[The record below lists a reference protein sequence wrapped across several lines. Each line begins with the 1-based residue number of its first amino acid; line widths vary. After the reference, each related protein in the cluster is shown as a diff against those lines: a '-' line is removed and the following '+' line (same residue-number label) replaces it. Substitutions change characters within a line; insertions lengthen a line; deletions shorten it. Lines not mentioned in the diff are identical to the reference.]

1 MGKELSLSVCSF
13 ALDSLVDICR
23 EELSLSVCS
32 FALDSLVDIY
42 GERVVFVSVFFCF
55 G

>member
-1 MGKELSLSVCSF
+1 MGKELSLSM
-13 ALDSLVDICR
+13 
-23 EELSLSVCS
+23 CS

-42 GERVVFVSVFFCF
+42 GERVVFVNVFFCF